1 MEMAK
6 LNEYL
11 TRALSDPMPD
21 QRQDEEIVVVD
32 QPEPMPRPAAEAK
45 RREIDAEYAL
55 EHPVR
60 CLGCGETVS
69 NLKAVRLLRTRVNFT
84 STLPRRGRVVVC
96 PLCYAMVPAELT
108 NF

>member
-1 MEMAK
+1 MPHIDADERVSTESAG
-6 LNEYL
+6 LEL
-11 TRALSDPMPD
+11 AAQGVERASNA
-21 QRQDEEIVVVD
+21 QA
-32 QPEPMPRPAAEAK
+32 QPIGRHPPAEQP

-60 CLGCGETVS
+60 CLACGETVS
-69 NLKAVRLLRTRVNFT
+69 TLKAVRLLRTRVNFT

-96 PLCYAMVPAELT
+96 PICYAMVPAELT